1 MHDSWK
7 NDPRLKTMDQKKL
20 TLLMSFAE
28 SLEQTPNEHK
38 MAILLSLQK
47 RAAEEYLTF
56 SPEETELLFTI
67 LTKDMP
73 PGERQKL
80 QMIRNLVGMPGKY
93 RPNKIGRR
101 YRVWQ
106 TAQTPLWLLRC
117 IFCIINHMPSISS
130 SSPAIRI
137 RVSSSI
143 D

>member
-56 SPEETELLFTI
+56 SPEETELLFAI

-80 QMIRNLVGMPGKY
+80 QMIRNLVGMPGK
-93 RPNKIGRR
+93 
-101 YRVWQ
+101 
-106 TAQTPLWLLRC
+106 
-117 IFCIINHMPSISS
+117 
-130 SSPAIRI
+130 
-137 RVSSSI
+137 
-143 D
+143 